1 MNQEEEDRHRRN
13 IVSGMYDNDK
23 WHARVAGMPTDQVTA
38 IYLRFIANPVRPRP
52 DTPEDL
58 DKELNQSE
66 PQSYSELRL
75 F

>member
-1 MNQEEEDRHRRN
+1 MNQEEEYRHRRN
-13 IVSGMYDNDK
+13 VVSKMYDNDK

-38 IYLRFIANPVRPRP
+38 IYLKFIANPVQPRP
-52 DTPEDL
+52 ETPEAL
-58 DKELNQSE
+58 DQELNKAE